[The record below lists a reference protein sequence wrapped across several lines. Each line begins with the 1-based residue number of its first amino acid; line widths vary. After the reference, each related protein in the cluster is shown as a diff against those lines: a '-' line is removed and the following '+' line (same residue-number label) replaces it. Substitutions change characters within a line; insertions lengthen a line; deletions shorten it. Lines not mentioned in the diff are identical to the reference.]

1 MTIEFVFPEKYP
13 SDACADFVIK
23 CDWLTEEQL
32 NLISKEFHLTWQ
44 DSGGCVVLFTWITFI
59 KEDLLSLLGID
70 SKLKIPAILFPEN
83 PTKTTDIV
91 EKVDVDHDSEEYEG
105 TICKFYQD
113 RGFGFIKC
121 HKLKPTEIFFHI
133 SEFKSRGDTNEED
146 ILNKDVIFEK
156 SFNKF
161 RKKVMAINVKIVLK
175 DDEITKNVQEAKN
188 KEDHDI
194 EEEPKLV
201 KLMKSYQEEQELKIF
216 NMQFFDCS
224 ICFVEKPGKS
234 CLKFVQCSHVFC
246 KECMTSY
253 FEVQIN
259 EGQMSN
265 LTCPQDKCTAKAL
278 PTQVKNLVS
287 SKHYQM
293 YEDVLLSTTLETM
306 SDVILCP
313 LLHCQCPTLIDR
325 EASMGQCPKCE
336 FAFCIYC
343 KASFHG
349 VAPCRYVCL
358 SEIDLTKKK
367 YLF

>member
-1 MTIEFVFPEKYP
+1 MTIEFVFPENYP

-23 CDWLTEEQL
+23 CDWLSAEQL
-32 NLISKEFHLTWQ
+32 NLISEKFHLTWQ
-44 DSGGCVVLFTWITFI
+44 DSGGCVVLFTWITLI
-59 KEDLLSLLGID
+59 KEDLLNLLEIY
-70 SKLKIPAILFPEN
+70 SELKIPTIIPEN
-83 PTKTTDIV
+83 PTTTTV
-91 EKVDVDHDSEEYEG
+91 VDDHDSKEYEG
-105 TICKFYQD
+105 TICKFNQH

-121 HKLKPTEIFFHI
+121 HKLKTEIFFHI
-133 SEFKSRGDTNEED
+133 SEFKSDTNEED
-146 ILNKDVIFEK
+146 ILHKDVIFEK

-161 RKKVMAINVKIVLK
+161 RKKDMAINVILK
-175 DDEITKNVQEAKN
+175 DEKTKNIAEINDEEEEV
-188 KEDHDI
+188 

-201 KLMKSYQEEQELKIF
+201 KLLKSYQEEQELRIF

-224 ICFVEKPGKS
+224 ICFVEKLGKS

-265 LTCPQDKCTAKAL
+265 LTCPHDKCATQAL

-313 LLHCQCPTLIDR
+313 LRHCQCPTLIDR
-325 EASMGQCPKCE
+325 EASMGQCPKCN

-349 VAPCRYVCL
+349 VAPCRYLCVQN
-358 SEIDLTKKK
+358 
-367 YLF
+367 